1 MTQLDKLSFFEALPN
16 SGEHIYHP
24 LLVESNI
31 MSCSFEASTRNL
43 LVSTRPSQQ
52 YSNVRHLVY
61 ELHSSPSN
69 QASASSSAVNCS
81 LNLVQTYV
89 GSNVQ
94 KMLAK
99 SKLFSYNSLLYGCAP
114 DEQTKSVVIWDV
126 NKNETCC
133 KLNNQNDVLDVC
145 PILFNQ
151 TSFVFTLTD
160 KQLRVFKK
168 LPT

>member
-43 LVSTRPSQQ
+43 LVSTRPSQK